1 MKLTLKLPT
10 YILAL
15 MLAGIP
21 AAHSATEARPAA
33 PAVGQQ
39 LAAEKSKAKP
49 VAQKRKK
56 AKAKAGKRY
65 SKATMSAFRPL
76 NKQPASPALRH
87 SAAHMGLQAHKSQ
100 AALAPER
107 AAPFAIAPFAQ
118 GGLSQDDAA
127 FVLPEI
133 AGSNPQSQQI
143 AESDVLGQES
153 VSVVDR
159 FADKPKATPLT
170 KGPLR
175 LRMQDKGLRAS
186 VRIPLG
192 DN

>member
-1 MKLTLKLPT
+1 MKLTLRLPT

-49 VAQKRKK
+49 AAQKRKK
-56 AKAKAGKRY
+56 AKVGKRY

-76 NKQPASPALRH
+76 NKQQTSPALPPA
-87 SAAHMGLQAHKSQ
+87 AAHMGLAQKRP
-100 AALAPER
+100 AALVAER
-107 AAPFAIAPFAQ
+107 AAPFAIAPFEQ
-118 GGLSQDDAA
+118 QVVSQDDAA

-133 AGSNPQSQQI
+133 AGSNRQGQQI
-143 AESDVLGQES
+143 GESDVLGQES

-159 FADKPKATPLT
+159 FADKPKATPLA

-186 VRIPLG
+186 VRIPLA